1 MLIRKLNIIITL
13 IFFLLANYFVASQN
27 PSLSVDNGKLIYNTD
42 GLGNKVLDFS
52 FCGYQ
57 NSEED
62 IPLIENKIFVPHCEG
77 NSSQVIQQAI
87 DFVETLPLDASGFR
101 GSVLLDRGIFTL
113 DESLVIHKSGVV
125 LRGTGKNETVLRK
138 NGVDRNAFIKIEGLN
153 NIRYIDT
160 LLLLSNYVPVNSHI
174 LGVDRA
180 SHLKKGDK
188 IIIYRPS
195 TASWIKKLGCDHFGG
210 GITALGWK
218 EGDIDIY
225 WDRTI
230 TEIKNNTVKIDAP
243 LSMALNANDAACK
256 IFVYEWPGRISNC
269 GIENLLLESDY
280 DSTNLK
286 DEDHCWTA
294 VSVENASDCWIRR
307 IHFRNFAGS
316 VVILQPTA
324 SKITV
329 EDCIATNPVSE
340 IGGMRRNTFL
350 TMGQLNLFQRCYS
363 EKGIH
368 DFGAGFCAPG
378 PNAFV
383 QCETMKSYSYSG
395 AIDSW
400 ACGLLFDIVDIDGN
414 DLVYKNLG
422 QNTNGA
428 GWGTSN
434 SMFWQCTASGIE
446 CYSPSCENINRAY
459 GCWGQ
464 FAGNGEWHESNNHIQ
479 PRSLFYAQLSERLGK
494 DFSERARILPLNTSS
509 TSSPTVELA
518 MQLAQEAYKPR
529 LTLREWIEDSLC
541 LPTFYGYNL
550 KSIDQLKENSALKP
564 GKMVSPID
572 IKNGKISI
580 DDRLITGGRIEV
592 QWWNGKLRNNYL
604 SKAKPHITRF
614 VPGRE
619 GLGLTDRIDSVISFM
634 NENHIA
640 VLDHNYGLWYDRRRD
655 DHQRVR
661 RKNGEVWGPFYEQAF
676 ARSGKG
682 TAWDGLSKYDL
693 NKPNAWYWSRLKE
706 FADKGAQDGIL
717 LFHENYFQHNIL
729 EAGAHWVDCPWR
741 TANNIN
747 NTGFPEPVPFAGDK
761 RIFMADMFYDITH
774 PIRKELHK
782 KYIRQCLDAFAENK
796 NVVQLTGAEFTGPLH
811 FVQFWIDEIREWEKE
826 TGKDALIALSA
837 TKDVQD
843 AILSDPER
851 ASVVDIIDIRYWH
864 YKDNGSLYAPE
875 GGKNLSPRQ
884 HARLMKVG
892 KVTFK
897 DAYRAVKEYREMYPQ
912 KAVTYFAQN
921 YPEMA
926 WAIFMAGGSLPCL
939 PPIDDPSFLEDA
951 LKMDIVVKESEGCY
965 QLEEF
970 DTGAIIYLENDFP
983 EVLIPLESG
992 LYQLKSVNEA
1002 TGKVSIIENEIMVKN
1017 QYTLH
1022 PSKNKDKIYWFKR
1035 ISR

>member
-1 MLIRKLNIIITL
+1 MLVRKKNICITL
-13 IFFLLANYFVASQN
+13 IFYLLANYFVASQN
-27 PSLSVDNGKLIYNTD
+27 PSLNVNNEKLIYNVD
-42 GLGNKVLDFS
+42 SLGNRVLDFS
-52 FCGYQ
+52 FCGYHH
-57 NSEED
+57 SEKD
-62 IPLIENKIFVPHCEG
+62 IPLVENKIFVPHQEE
-77 NSSQVIQQAI
+77 NSSQLIQQAI

-101 GSVLLDRGIFTL
+101 GSVLLDKGTFTL
-113 DESLVIHKSGVV
+113 NEPLVIHKSGVV
-125 LRGTGKNETVLRK
+125 LRGTGKNETVLK
-138 NGVDRNAFIKIEGLN
+138 KKGVDRNAFIMIEGLN
-153 NIRYIDT
+153 TMHYTDT
-160 LLLLSNYVPVNSHI
+160 LSLLSEYVPVNSRF
-174 LGVDRA
+174 LVVDQA
-180 SHLKKGDK
+180 SRLKKGDQ
-188 IIIYRPS
+188 IFIYRPS

-230 TEIKNNTVKIDAP
+230 TDIKDSTVEIDAP
-243 LSMALNANDAACK
+243 LTMALNANDAACK
-256 IFVYEWPGRISNC
+256 IFVYKWPGRISNC
-269 GIENLLLESDY
+269 GIENLWLKSDY
-280 DSTNLK
+280 DSTNPK

-307 IHFRNFAGS
+307 IHFSHFAGS
-316 VVILQPTA
+316 AVILQPTT

-329 EDCIATNPVSE
+329 EDCISTEPVSE

-363 EKGIH
+363 EEGIH

-383 QCETMKSYSYSG
+383 QCETMNSFGYSG

-400 ACGLLFDIVDIDGN
+400 ACGLLFDIVNIDGH

-434 SMFWQCTASGIE
+434 SLFWQCTASGIE
-446 CYSPSCENINRAY
+446 CFSPSFEDKNRAY

-464 FAGNGEWHESNNHIQ
+464 FSGDGEWQESNNHVQ
-479 PRSLFYAQLSERLGK
+479 PRSFFYAQLAERLGK
-494 DFSERARILPLNTSS
+494 DCSMRARILPVNTSA
-509 TSSPTVELA
+509 TSSPTVDLA
-518 MQLAQEAYKPR
+518 MQLAKEAYKPK
-529 LTLREWIEDSLC
+529 LTLKKWIEDSLC
-541 LPTFYGYNL
+541 LLTSYRYNL
-550 KSIDQLKENSALKP
+550 KSAEQLEKKSKVKP
-564 GKMVSPID
+564 ETPISPIE

-580 DDRLITGGRIEV
+580 DNHLITGGRIEV
-592 QWWNGKLRNNYL
+592 PWWSGKLRNNYL

-619 GLGLTDRIDSVISFM
+619 GFGLTDRIDSVIAFM
-634 NENHIA
+634 NGNHLV

-655 DHQRVR
+655 DHQRIR
-661 RKNGEVWGPFYEQAF
+661 RKNGDVWGPFYEQAF

-706 FADKGAQDGIL
+706 FADKAAQDGIL

-747 NTGFPEPVPFAGDK
+747 ATGFPEPVPFAGDK

-774 PIRKELHK
+774 PERRELHK
-782 KYIRQCLDAFAENK
+782 KYIRQCLDAFTENK

-811 FVQFWIDEIREWEKE
+811 FVQFWIDEIREWQKE

-843 AILSDPER
+843 AILSDSDR

-875 GGKNLSPRQ
+875 GGKNLAPRQ

-897 DAYRAVKEYREMYPQ
+897 DAYRAVSEYRKIYPQ

-921 YPEMA
+921 YPEMG
-926 WAIFMAGGSLPCL
+926 WAVFMAGGSLPSL
-939 PPIDDPSFLEDA
+939 PSIDDPSFLEDV
-951 LKMDIVVKESEGCY
+951 LKMDIADTESKGYY
-965 QLEEF
+965 QLGKS
-970 DTGAIIYLENDFP
+970 DTGAIIYVEDVYP
-983 EVLIPLESG
+983 EIRIPLDPG
-992 LYQLKSVNEA
+992 LYQLKSVNEV
-1002 TGKVSIIENEIMVKN
+1002 TGKVAIIENKIKVKN
-1017 QYTLH
+1017 HYILH
-1022 PSKNKDKIYWFKR
+1022 LSGEKNRIYWFKR
-1035 ISR
+1035 IDR

>member
-1 MLIRKLNIIITL
+1 
-13 IFFLLANYFVASQN
+13 
-27 PSLSVDNGKLIYNTD
+27 
-42 GLGNKVLDFS
+42 
-52 FCGYQ
+52 
-57 NSEED
+57 
-62 IPLIENKIFVPHCEG
+62 
-77 NSSQVIQQAI
+77 
-87 DFVETLPLDASGFR
+87 
-101 GSVLLDRGIFTL
+101 
-113 DESLVIHKSGVV
+113 
-125 LRGTGKNETVLRK
+125 
-138 NGVDRNAFIKIEGLN
+138 
-153 NIRYIDT
+153 
-160 LLLLSNYVPVNSHI
+160 
-174 LGVDRA
+174 
-180 SHLKKGDK
+180 
-188 IIIYRPS
+188 
-195 TASWIKKLGCDHFGG
+195 
-210 GITALGWK
+210 
-218 EGDIDIY
+218 
-225 WDRTI
+225 
-230 TEIKNNTVKIDAP
+230 
-243 LSMALNANDAACK
+243 
-256 IFVYEWPGRISNC
+256 
-269 GIENLLLESDY
+269 
-280 DSTNLK
+280 
-286 DEDHCWTA
+286 
-294 VSVENASDCWIRR
+294 
-307 IHFRNFAGS
+307 
-316 VVILQPTA
+316 
-324 SKITV
+324 
-329 EDCIATNPVSE
+329 
-340 IGGMRRNTFL
+340 
-350 TMGQLNLFQRCYS
+350 
-363 EKGIH
+363 
-368 DFGAGFCAPG
+368 
-378 PNAFV
+378 
-383 QCETMKSYSYSG
+383 
-395 AIDSW
+395 
-400 ACGLLFDIVDIDGN
+400 
-414 DLVYKNLG
+414 
-422 QNTNGA
+422 
-428 GWGTSN
+428 
-434 SMFWQCTASGIE
+434 
-446 CYSPSCENINRAY
+446 
-459 GCWGQ
+459 
-464 FAGNGEWHESNNHIQ
+464 
-479 PRSLFYAQLSERLGK
+479 
-494 DFSERARILPLNTSS
+494 
-509 TSSPTVELA
+509 